1 VIQGSGKDPFY
12 IMGSSPAPC
21 APLWVLQPSTVSH
34 LSVMLQEPK
43 LLPSPAGYLRDWR
56 GVAELS
62 KLTDNLHV
70 YQQIKNSAD
79 PFTELFNHWKKIPEA
94 NVNDLWEILDK
105 VDRLDVR
112 DDTEE
117 KIRNDVKVATENAAK
132 KDLELNNLTA
142 AESATGEEAL
152 TMEDLHCLN
161 SGKPLP
167 VYDAFMLY
175 GEDDSEILAD
185 IVKNLEAQ
193 GLKIIVKDRDLL
205 GGTFEHAA
213 VMQLISSRCTKLVP
227 IFSPSFFSSEYN
239 TFLANF
245 AQHLSLENP
254 GKINSKII
262 PIVGDKRCQI
272 PSNLGM
278 YCKLKYEPN
287 NTLFNFWERLV
298 KILNPSVKY
307 NPLNAPVPQTKA
319 LVASP
324 AVVPAKLS
332 KTPETSSKSKSKLV
346 KENPEP
352 VKFTNIAFDRTS
364 SSEPSSIESE
374 VTGDSGALLLPDVP
388 SHEPGLV
395 GWVKS
400 KLPNKKNKKNKSK
413 YKQIGADSS
422 AC

>member
-1 VIQGSGKDPFY
+1 
-12 IMGSSPAPC
+12 MGSTSYPS

-34 LSVMLQEPK
+34 LSVMLHEPK
-43 LLPSPAGYLRDWR
+43 LLPSPGGYLRDWR

-62 KLTDNLHV
+62 RLTDNLHV
-70 YQQIKNSAD
+70 YQKIKNSAD
-79 PFTELFNHWKKIPEA
+79 PFTELFNHWKKLPEA
-94 NVNDLWEILDK
+94 NVSDLWEILDK
-105 VDRLDVR
+105 VDRFDVR

-117 KIRNDVKVATENAAK
+117 KIRTDIKVASENAAK
-132 KDLELNNLTA
+132 KNLELKNLTA
-142 AESATGEEAL
+142 AETSNGEEAL

-175 GEDDSEILAD
+175 GEDDSEILGD
-185 IVKNLEAQ
+185 IVRNLEAQ

-254 GKINSKII
+254 GKITSKII
-262 PIVGDKRCQI
+262 PIVGVQRCEI

-278 YCKLKYEPN
+278 YCKLKYDPN
-287 NTLFNFWERLV
+287 NTLFNFWEKLV
-298 KILNPSVKY
+298 RTINPSVKY

-324 AVVPAKLS
+324 AAVPAKLS
-332 KTPETSSKSKSKLV
+332 KTPELSSKSKPKHV
-346 KENPEP
+346 KEKPEK
-352 VKFTNIAFDRTS
+352 VKEFTNIAFNGTS
-364 SSEPSSIESE
+364 SSEPSSMESE

-400 KLPNKKNKKNKSK
+400 KLPNKKNKKSKTK
-413 YKQIGADSS
+413 YKQIGAESS

>member
-1 VIQGSGKDPFY
+1 
-12 IMGSSPAPC
+12 MGSTSSPS

-34 LSVMLQEPK
+34 LSVMLHEPK
-43 LLPSPAGYLRDWR
+43 LLPSPGGYLRDWR

-62 KLTDNLHV
+62 RLTDNLHV
-70 YQQIKNSAD
+70 YQKIKNSAD
-79 PFTELFNHWKKIPEA
+79 PFTELFNHWKKLPEA
-94 NVNDLWEILDK
+94 NVSDLWEILDK

-112 DDTEE
+112 DDAEE
-117 KIRNDVKVATENAAK
+117 KIRNDIKVASDNAAQ
-132 KDLELNNLTA
+132 KDLELKDLTA
-142 AESATGEEAL
+142 AETSNGEEAL

-175 GEDDSEILAD
+175 GEDDSDILGD

-213 VMQLISSRCTKLVP
+213 VMQLISSRCTKLIP

-245 AQHLSLENP
+245 AQHLSLETP
-254 GKINSKII
+254 GKITSKII
-262 PIVGDKRCQI
+262 PIVGDQRCQI

-278 YCKLKYEPN
+278 YCKLKYDPN
-287 NTLFNFWERLV
+287 NTLFNFWEKLV
-298 KILNPSVKY
+298 RTINPSVKY

-324 AVVPAKLS
+324 ATVPAKLS
-332 KTPETSSKSKSKLV
+332 KTPEISSKSKPKQV
-346 KENPEP
+346 KEKPER
-352 VKFTNIAFDRTS
+352 VKEFTNIAFNGTS
-364 SSEPSSIESE
+364 SSEPSSMESE

-400 KLPNKKNKKNKSK
+400 KLPNKKNKKSKTK

>member
-1 VIQGSGKDPFY
+1 
-12 IMGSSPAPC
+12 MGSTSPS

-34 LSVMLQEPK
+34 LSVMLHEPK
-43 LLPSPAGYLRDWR
+43 LLPSPGGYLRDWR

-62 KLTDNLHV
+62 RLTDNLHV
-70 YQQIKNSAD
+70 YQKIKNSAD
-79 PFTELFNHWKKIPEA
+79 PFTELFNHWKKLPEA
-94 NVNDLWEILDK
+94 NVSDLWEILDK
-105 VDRLDVR
+105 VDRFDVR

-117 KIRNDVKVATENAAK
+117 KIRTDIKVAEENAAK
-132 KDLELNNLTA
+132 KDLELKNLTA
-142 AESATGEEAL
+142 AETTNGEEAL

-167 VYDAFMLY
+167 DYDAFMLY
-175 GEDDSEILAD
+175 DEDDSDILSD
-185 IVKNLEAQ
+185 IVRNLEAQ

-213 VMQLISSRCTKLVP
+213 VMQLISTRCKKLVP
-227 IFSPSFFSSEYN
+227 IFTPSFFSSEYN

-245 AQHLSLENP
+245 AQHLSLENNP
-254 GKINSKII
+254 RKVTSKII
-262 PIVGDKRCQI
+262 PIVGDQRCQI

-278 YCKLKYEPN
+278 YCKLKYDPN

-298 KILNPSVKY
+298 SSIDPSAKY
-307 NPLNAPVPQTKA
+307 NPLNAPVPLAKA

-324 AVVPAKLS
+324 AAVPAPAKLS
-332 KTPETSSKSKSKLV
+332 KTPEISSKSKPKHV
-346 KENPEP
+346 KEKPASVKEF
-352 VKFTNIAFDRTS
+352 KFTNIVSNGTS
-364 SSEPSSIESE
+364 SSEPSSMESE
-374 VTGDSGALLLPDVP
+374 VTGESGALLLPDVP

-400 KLPNKKNKKNKSK
+400 KLPNKKNKKSKTK
-413 YKQIGADSS
+413 YKQIGAESS